1 MVYTCKRD
9 GRLIYTVDTTRS
21 FIMSVLSFC
30 VYKVHH
36 QFGIRNC
43 IMADIA
49 DILMTSSFVSSI
61 YKNGIPSAVPSSA
74 QGVYTIWC
82 AWLIDMVSHCAG
94 MHSWSDPALTINVQM
109 YSAKRSSTPC
119 FSKQLLFLLFDLI
132 SFIGLIEHDFQW
144 LQEKVAYR
152 VVRELQERA
161 RHRLFRNFYHI
172 DTGKVYCQ
180 PSSH

>member
-1 MVYTCKRD
+1 
-9 GRLIYTVDTTRS
+9 
-21 FIMSVLSFC
+21 MSVLSFC

-61 YKNGIPSAVPSSA
+61 YKNGMPSAVPSSA

-119 FSKQLLFLLFDLI
+119 FSKQLLFLLFDQFHWIDRTRL
-132 SFIGLIEHDFQW
+132 SMAAGESRVSRSSR
-144 LQEKVAYR
+144 VAGDSHVSPVSKLLSYWYR
-152 VVRELQERA
+152 ESVLPA
-161 RHRLFRNFYHI
+161 
-172 DTGKVYCQ
+172 
-180 PSSH
+180 